1 MGAWIETLFY
11 TGDVVLV
18 YVAPR
23 VGAWIETLK
32 VKMPERFDRVAPRVG
47 AWIETDQSSE
57 YTRPSERRT
66 PCGCVD

>member
-1 MGAWIETLFY
+1 MFY
-11 TGDVVLV
+11 TGDLVLV
-18 YVAPR
+18 FVAPR